1 MFKPFPHI
9 AAYLLL
15 MLIPLQSIAADD
27 MMICNSNNMSMLK
40 VKNVSEQPDNMPC
53 LTHMAKLVKVS
64 IGDSN
69 RAHTD
74 TSHESDSKTSSATFC
89 YGMCAMTVL
98 PSEIKSQSLLT
109 PTQIFSLAYQ
119 AYTSVTLP
127 NLQRH
132 PYSFLRLSPV
142 MPIAFKLA

>member
-1 MFKPFPHI
+1 MFKLFSHI
-9 AAYLLL
+9 TAYLLL
-15 MLIPLQSIAADD
+15 MLIPLQSIAAAD
-27 MMICNSNNMSMLK
+27 MLICNSMSMLK
-40 VKNVSEQPDNMPC
+40 VKNVSVQPDNMPC

-74 TSHESDSKTSSATFC
+74 TPHESDSKTSCATFC

-98 PSEIKSQSLLT
+98 PSEIKSQALLT
-109 PTQIFSLAYQ
+109 PTQIFGLAYQ

-127 NLQRH
+127 NLQR
-132 PYSFLRLSPV
+132 PPIRLS
-142 MPIAFKLA
+142 